1 MRHMKKKTY
10 EKPKTKLFDIEKY
23 DIITT
28 SGSSP
33 ESGGAPDG
41 SDGGASGGAS
51 GGNSDIGPWDP
62 TM

>member
-1 MRHMKKKTY
+1 MKKKTY

-33 ESGGAPDG
+33 ESGGAPGG
-41 SDGGASGGAS
+41 SDDGAS